1 MFWRIWS
8 NLRQK
13 PRQQV
18 DQALRQLREQADG
31 FIAARG
37 SDRLM
42 TRGEARALNSPT
54 IKIGSHALTHS
65 SLPHLASDEKLSEI
79 RDSAVLCEAITG
91 ERPRNFAYPYGEFDE
106 ESEAMVTQSG
116 FYCACTTEEGGVYST
131 ARRTAL
137 PRLGVG
143 NWPPELF
150 GRLLFEL

>member
-1 MFWRIWS
+1 
-8 NLRQK
+8 
-13 PRQQV
+13 
-18 DQALRQLREQADG
+18 
-31 FIAARG
+31 
-37 SDRLM
+37 M

-54 IKIGSHALTHS
+54 IKIGSHTLTHS

-91 ERPRNFAYPYGEFDE
+91 ECPRDFAYPYGEFDE
-106 ESEAMVTQSG
+106 ESEAMVAQSG
-116 FYCACTTEEGGVYST
+116 FYCACTTEEGGVYSA

-143 NWPPELF
+143 NWPPEQF